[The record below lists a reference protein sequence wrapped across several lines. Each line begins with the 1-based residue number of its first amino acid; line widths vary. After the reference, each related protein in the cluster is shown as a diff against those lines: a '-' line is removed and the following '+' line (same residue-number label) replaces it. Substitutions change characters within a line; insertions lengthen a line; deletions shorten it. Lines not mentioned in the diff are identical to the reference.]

1 MKHMRIKIIAMMAV
15 GVLAGCDSSQTLTKV
30 DESKLIATTTA
41 EHLATEADLAP
52 AVYELIHSIHQKAVF
67 VAAPDWKD
75 DNKSRVLRI
84 HSDTL
89 AVQGEIVLPHVGF
102 SLALDDANDRLYVGH
117 GGEGFVSVVDTANN
131 RLIETIAL
139 APGFDKF
146 PYHVRALRLDASG
159 KHLYVPGIVSDPG
172 ADSVLFVLDTEKLQV
187 IKTIPGF
194 GFYGI
199 GVAVDDAR
207 NRVLVG
213 NGEGL
218 IKLVDINSLAITGEF
233 EVNTGTR
240 LFNLALSTD
249 GNYLYATDSGGVED
263 KQAFRKNY
271 PNQRVMGDLPRT
283 AVFDAATGAELAS
296 FTTAAA
302 AAPSLAIVED
312 GKRQRLYVS
321 NRGDGGKGSVSVYD
335 TTDFRLVRT
344 IDLPAHPNSLA
355 LDEARNVL
363 FVSVKNDEARRKAG
377 KAESVVRIDLN
388 AL

>member
-1 MKHMRIKIIAMMAV
+1 MVIAQSINQV
-15 GVLAGCDSSQTLTKV
+15 
-30 DESKLIATTTA
+30 E
-41 EHLATEADLAP
+41 LAP
-52 AVYELIHSIHQKAVF
+52 AVYELIYSETQESVF
-67 VAAPDWKD
+67 VAAPDWKAGSQ
-75 DNKSRVLRI
+75 SRVLRI
-84 HSDTL
+84 HPDTL
-89 AVQGEIVLPHVGF
+89 AVQSEIVLPHVGF
-102 SLALDDANDRLYVGH
+102 SLALDDANNRLYVGH
-117 GGEGFVSVVDTANN
+117 GSEGFVSVVDTANN
-131 RLIETIAL
+131 HLIETIAL

-159 KHLYVPGIVSDPG
+159 KRLYVPGIVSDPG
-172 ADSVLFVLDTEKLQV
+172 ADSVLFVLDTERRQV

-199 GVAVDDAR
+199 GIAVDDAR

-218 IKLVDINSLAITGEF
+218 IKLVDADSLAITGEF
-233 EVNTGTR
+233 EVNTGNR
-240 LFNLALSTD
+240 LFNLALSAD
-249 GNYLYATDSGGVED
+249 GKHLYATDSGAASD
-263 KQAFRKNY
+263 KEAFRKIY
-271 PNQRVMGDLPRT
+271 ANQRVMGDLPRT
-283 AVFDAATGAELAS
+283 ALFDAATGAELAS
-296 FTTAAA
+296 LPAAAA
-302 AAPSLAIVED
+302 AAPALALVED

-363 FVSVKNDEARRKAG
+363 FVSVKNDEARSKAG